1 MIAIYVRVSTE
12 EQAIKGSSIDSQIE
26 ACIKKAGTKDVL
38 KYADE
43 GFSGEL
49 LERPALNRLREDAS
63 KGLISQVI
71 CYDPDRL
78 SRKLMNQLIIDDE
91 LRKRNIPLIFVNGEY
106 ANSPEGQLFFAMRGA
121 ISEFEKAKIKERTSS
136 GRLQKMKKG
145 MIIKDSKLYG
155 YKFVKEKRTLEILEE
170 EAKSFG

>member
-49 LERPALNRLREDAS
+49 ISDNKNDVHNSFSISFNRNFS
-63 KGLISQVI
+63 KI
-71 CYDPDRL
+71 
-78 SRKLMNQLIIDDE
+78 
-91 LRKRNIPLIFVNGEY
+91 
-106 ANSPEGQLFFAMRGA
+106 
-121 ISEFEKAKIKERTSS
+121 EKAGT
-136 GRLQKMKKG
+136 
-145 MIIKDSKLYG
+145 
-155 YKFVKEKRTLEILEE
+155 
-170 EAKSFG
+170 

>member
-71 CYDPDRL
+71 CYNPDRL
-78 SRKLMNQLIIDDE
+78 SRRAYQ
-91 LRKRNIPLIFVNGEY
+91 R
-106 ANSPEGQLFFAMRGA
+106 
-121 ISEFEKAKIKERTSS
+121 
-136 GRLQKMKKG
+136 
-145 MIIKDSKLYG
+145 
-155 YKFVKEKRTLEILEE
+155 
-170 EAKSFG
+170 

>member
-49 LERPALNRLREDAS
+49 LERPALNACGRI
-63 KGLISQVI
+63 ISQVI
-71 CYDPDRL
+71 CYDPACL
-78 SRKLMNQLIIDDE
+78 SRRAYQ
-91 LRKRNIPLIFVNGEY
+91 R
-106 ANSPEGQLFFAMRGA
+106 
-121 ISEFEKAKIKERTSS
+121 
-136 GRLQKMKKG
+136 
-145 MIIKDSKLYG
+145 
-155 YKFVKEKRTLEILEE
+155 
-170 EAKSFG
+170 